1 MIVQTC
7 LSFSYDSKQSV
18 THHLTNTKT
27 TNWKQ
32 LIMLCRDKTKEIKMI
47 NLCTNG
53 LSNTVRWQVEINQ
66 FSQRQKQNIHSYNK
80 KHNFNSTCFFYLAFL
95 S

>member
-1 MIVQTC
+1 MIVQTY
-7 LSFSYDSKQSV
+7 LSFSYDSKQAV